1 MSPKIFSENL
11 IPTMRSWSETVF
23 RTALIGRTED
33 KIDEIVNK
41 FYNSYQREIAENPE
55 GHTMDYI
62 HIIMEIQKI

>member
-1 MSPKIFSENL
+1 MTAIDYAKNL

-33 KIDEIVNK
+33 QIDEIVNK
-41 FYNSYQREIAENPE
+41 FYNSYQQEIAENPE
-55 GHTMDYI
+55 GHAMDYI